1 MSSATVDTVIE
12 MQNMKG
18 ENENSSVDEPN
29 PQLRVKGASNQNLFN
44 RLSQQCGGDLNPCGF
59 TFKGISELEK
69 YVNDDSKSAEVSIS
83 DPNFIQRGS
92 PTFAVFTTVDPTT
105 EIFGLCTHKWE
116 IH

>member
-12 MQNMKG
+12 MQKMEG

-69 YVNDDSKSAEVSIS
+69 YVNDDPKSAEVSIY
-83 DPNFIQRGS
+83 DLNFI
-92 PTFAVFTTVDPTT
+92 
-105 EIFGLCTHKWE
+105 
-116 IH
+116 

>member
-12 MQNMKG
+12 MQKMEG

-83 DPNFIQRGS
+83 DPNFI
-92 PTFAVFTTVDPTT
+92 
-105 EIFGLCTHKWE
+105 
-116 IH
+116 